1 MRALK
6 GYESPSYEL
15 YPVYGLVWLPIWMV
29 LYQLANEETGM
40 SNTLYDITS
49 NTGCTLETRHTWI
62 VNEQR
67 QVKLPSK
74 ISLSYLFLTHV
85 SCVCACL
92 KSMCTFVGTYVHFS
106 SSPTWENM
114 SKLTNF
120 LLTGAGQRNM
130 CFPLKGGFETTASSL
145 LNVAFLLEKWW
156 LTSRG
161 KSKAEKEK
169 AGRKEGII
177 EKKIAGEG
185 RHQEVGGRRK
195 KEKGYIATHASTYQ
209 LISSEFLSSFKHSPK
224 VDCGKQETNKTV
236 RNSGKGPEL
245 KHMTSFIDITPER
258 ER

>member
-1 MRALK
+1 MLK
-6 GYESPSYEL
+6 
-15 YPVYGLVWLPIWMV
+15 V
-29 LYQLANEETGM
+29 
-40 SNTLYDITS
+40 
-49 NTGCTLETRHTWI
+49 
-62 VNEQR
+62 
-67 QVKLPSK
+67 
-74 ISLSYLFLTHV
+74 
-85 SCVCACL
+85 
-92 KSMCTFVGTYVHFS
+92 YVHVCGNICAFLFIS
-106 SSPTWENM
+106 NM
-114 SKLTNF
+114 GKNEL

-130 CFPLKGGFETTASSL
+130 CFPLQGGFETMASSL

-185 RHQEVGGRRK
+185 RHQEEGGRRK

-224 VDCGKQETNKTV
+224 VDCGKQKTNKTV
-236 RNSGKGPEL
+236 RNSGKGPGL

-258 ER
+258 GR